1 MKDKKGVLILF
12 NNVVQA
18 TEKMADYLWQ
28 KQQVTLNNIANQSTP
43 GYKSQF
49 VTFDEELKNNF
60 DSQLVKSSA
69 GYNDAIKNTN
79 IQIHT
84 NTYESNGIDGN
95 NVQSDI
101 EQLELASTSIQYQY
115 TLTQLNSEFQKLRT
129 VIK

>member
-1 MKDKKGVLILF
+1 MF

-60 DSQLVKSSA
+60 DSQFVRTGA
-69 GYNDAIKNTN
+69 DYNDAIKNTS
-79 IQIHT
+79 IKVHT